1 MKMNFILDR
10 QIKLEMN
17 GCVYQCLY
25 VYTADETVFQTL
37 PVLWEFH
44 NQISFQKDTLTKGN
58 IVRGFIPTPVS
69 SWI

>member
-10 QIKLEMN
+10 YVRDGWI
-17 GCVYQCLY
+17 VYECLY
-25 VYTADETVFQTL
+25 VYTQMKTFFQTL
-37 PVLWEFH
+37 PGLWEFY

-58 IVRGFIPTPVS
+58 IVRGFVPTPVS